1 MSADLSQSWL
11 AQAGRMSARDGLIVA
26 GLMAITAGAIALA
39 LTFLVGPSSIPPIAF
54 IARVLTAGG
63 GFFLALP
70 LFLGAT
76 GDDPWSGGGRV
87 ARLLVGF
94 FLVPFTPIRILGA
107 VVS

>member
-11 AQAGRMSARDGLIVA
+11 AQAGRTSARDGLIVA

-39 LTFLVGPSSIPPIAF
+39 LTFLVVGPSTPAIIF
-54 IARVLTAGG
+54 IARVLTAIG

-76 GDDPWSGGGRV
+76 GDDRWSGGVRIAGLV
-87 ARLLVGF
+87 VGF
-94 FLVPFTPIRILGA
+94 FIVLFTLIRI
-107 VVS
+107 